1 MEYKVFD
8 ASKEPADQGL
18 ELGVY
23 DLIIA
28 SNVIHATAVLK
39 TTLTHVRKLLA
50 PRGRFFL
57 QELAPADGASKLNN
71 LIMGILP
78 GWWLGEADGRPTAP
92 SVSTERWDKELQSAG
107 FAPIEAVVY
116 DDPDLAKHIGMNI
129 IAHPAKVVDDFRAV
143 TLLHTA
149 SQGASAYV
157 QQVEDVLL
165 AQDFIVD
172 RCTVGQPIPQ
182 NQDIISLLELEEP
195 FIYNLKAEDFEALK
209 AVLADI
215 GSANLLW
222 VTRPSQLDVEDPR
235 FSQTLGFARTVR
247 SELSIPFATL
257 ELDVLNATAFDK
269 IVKVF
274 NKLQETASDPQPEY
288 EYILKDDIILTGRYH
303 WINTKKE
310 LSLASPSDSQALK
323 LDIGRPG
330 LLTSLGWTSYAL
342 ETLGAD
348 EVVVAP
354 RSVGMN
360 FRDLL
365 VAMGLV
371 DGGSVGLGL
380 ECAGIVTAV
389 GSNVEHL
396 QVGDRVMAMGQN
408 YFSTETITLADHV
421 VKIPDTLAFDDAAT
435 MPCVYI
441 TVIHALLKV
450 ANVQKGQT
458 ILIQSACGGVG
469 LAAIQICQ
477 MAGLKVCLKLYDED
491 LTDSF

>member
-39 TTLTHVRKLLA
+39 TTLTHVRKLLS

-129 IAHPAKVVDDFRAV
+129 IAHPARVVDDFKAV
-143 TLLHTA
+143 TLLHTESQAA
-149 SQGASAYV
+149 STYV

-182 NQDIISLLELEEP
+182 NQDIISLLELEDP
-195 FIYNLKAEDFEALK
+195 FIYDLNAEDFEALK
-209 AVLADI
+209 NILADI
-215 GSANLLW
+215 GSSNILW
-222 VTRPSQLDVEDPR
+222 VTRSSQLDVQDPR

-257 ELDVLNATAFDK
+257 ELDTLNANAFER
-269 IVKVF
+269 IINVYT
-274 NKLQETASDPQPEY
+274 KLQETASDAQPEY
-288 EYILKDDIILTGRYH
+288 EYVLKDNVVLTGRYH

-310 LSLASPSDSQALK
+310 LSQAPSSGQALK

-348 EVVVAP
+348 EVVIAP

-380 ECAGIVTAV
+380 ECAGIITAV
-389 GSNVEHL
+389 GSNVKHL
-396 QVGDRVMAMGQN
+396 EAGDRVMAMGQN
-408 YFSTETITLADHV
+408 YFSTETITLAEHA

-477 MAGLKVCLKLYDED
+477 MAGLKVWLKLYVKGRTE
-491 LTDSF
+491 LS